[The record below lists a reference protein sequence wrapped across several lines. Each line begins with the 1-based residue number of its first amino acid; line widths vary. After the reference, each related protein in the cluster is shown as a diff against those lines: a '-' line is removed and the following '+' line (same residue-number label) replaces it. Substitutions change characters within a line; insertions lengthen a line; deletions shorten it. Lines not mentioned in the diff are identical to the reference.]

1 MPEHSIGPTEVRHMA
16 ALSRLAVPAGEE
28 ELFARQFGAILDY
41 MNVLN
46 NVDVA
51 GVEPLYS
58 PVAHEGALR
67 EDKAA
72 LRRTH
77 EEVLS
82 NAPETDGACF
92 VVPRIV

>member
-1 MPEHSIGPTEVRHMA
+1 MSDQTIGTKEVHHMA
-16 ALSRLAVPAGEE
+16 QLSRLTVPAGEE

-51 GVEPLYS
+51 GVAPLYS
-58 PVAHEGALR
+58 PVAHEAQLR
-67 EDKAA
+67 EDIAVPH
-72 LRRTH
+72 RSH
-77 EEVLS
+77 DEVLG
-82 NAPETDGACF
+82 NAPETDGAFF